1 MATKSVSIRLSLQDG
16 ETVRRALLQLGE
28 DGQKALARIEG
39 AAQPA
44 SKALLALNAASQD
57 IQGGMAAFASRLGP
71 IGSVMMALGPAGLAA
86 GAAIGLFSKAM
97 VESTIKVESLEARL
111 KGLVGA
117 AALTETTTYLY
128 AQAQKTGT
136 ALETVIGAYA
146 RLGALQK
153 AGIIT
158 TGESRALL
166 EGFQSTAIALGASS
180 EQLEQ
185 SLFGLA
191 QGLSSGTLR
200 AEELN
205 QVVEPMPGLLQA
217 LDRAA
222 NLPSG
227 GFRQMVTQGKVT
239 ADFFRDTLI
248 KALRGFDEAAK
259 ESADTAER
267 SFVRMANAWQGFT
280 NAPWLR
286 GILSG
291 GANAGASALESL
303 TPQQSTVK
311 SRLADVDRRIAELGG
326 EQALDKPLPAGTHS
340 VVVQAVQRENEEL
353 RRLLAER
360 KVIADDLDEITRK
373 RAGMEAQAKMQRDQ
387 IRSEQR
393 EPTYVEKLSDLKFE
407 VEWQEKLNAARAA
420 GNAEFTRT
428 KAQYEAAKGFKQLE
442 KELFQ
447 QGGVYRTPAKEQEIK
462 GLLARE
468 AETKGSGEMS
478 AQAQAEVLGLD
489 IQARGQEHLAQ
500 AAREGGRAQ
509 IDAARAVKVLE
520 FAFKNGGMAVGA
532 YDAALRRIDEAK
544 LLEQKNGLIRS
555 LEQET
560 AVNDRLALAAQGSVA
575 DTLLA
580 ERTNWLAEQAA
591 KGLTDANGEL
601 AASYAQVQKSRSNS
615 DAARAIADL
624 EREIDVQVRLAE
636 AVRSGDR
643 SRVRDV
649 TIDNDVAKF
658 ARSRK
663 LAEDD
668 PKVDEYRAARSRQ
681 YAEAVKDEAQQTNL
695 AYDATLRFKDEL
707 AKLNEQRASGVLT
720 EEAYARRYKEL
731 EQDKLAAS
739 RDWQDGAIRAVR
751 AYVDEATNAAASAE
765 KAMSGA
771 LRASEDSFVKW
782 AMTGKLAGRD
792 LFNSLAEEALR
803 AAWRMAVVAPLFG
816 GVGGGLFGGMIA
828 SVGSFFSGTGAAGA
842 STGGGSVPVPDT
854 GNFAI
859 AHTGGLI
866 GLDRLQTRTYSASVF
881 AGAPKYHTGGLVAG
895 ERPIIAKVGEGVFT
909 PRQMDNA
916 DRLLGAALSRPAAAP
931 NVQVTVHNNASNTEA
946 KAQWSQGADGGVQ
959 IDIFVEEIEG
969 RMNRRLSRGEGIAP
983 VLEHRYGLNPAAGA
997 YR

>member
-16 ETVRRALLQLGE
+16 ETVRRALLKLGE

-44 SKALLALNAASQD
+44 SKSLLAINAASQD

-86 GAAIGLFSKAM
+86 GAAIGLFGKAM
-97 VESTIKVESLEARL
+97 VDSTVKMETLEARL

-117 AALTETTTYLY
+117 AALAETTTYLY

-136 ALETVIGAYA
+136 ALETVIDAYS
-146 RLGALQK
+146 RLAALQK

-239 ADFFRDTLI
+239 ADMFRDTLI
-248 KALRGFDEAAK
+248 KALKSFDAAASD
-259 ESADTAER
+259 SADTSER
-267 SFVRMANAWQGFT
+267 SFQRLSNAWTNFT

-286 GILSG
+286 KVLSG
-291 GANAGASALESL
+291 AANAGTFLLEDATPGDGSL
-303 TPQQSTVK
+303 AAQLKAVE
-311 SRLADVDRRIAELGG
+311 ARIAQASSGSAMGKPQATGYRGTTTSLQLDNQEL
-326 EQALDKPLPAGTHS
+326 A
-340 VVVQAVQRENEEL
+340 RL
-353 RRLLAER
+353 RAER
-360 KVIADDLDEITRK
+360 QRLLDEIVQADRRAAEEEVRAK
-373 RAGMEAQAKMQRDQ
+373 AERDRVRAG
-387 IRSEQR
+387 QR
-393 EPTYVEKLSDLKFE
+393 EPAYVEKLSELKFE
-407 VEWQEKLNAARAA
+407 VEWQERLNAARAA
-420 GNAEFTRT
+420 GNAEFART
-428 KAQYEAAKGFKQLE
+428 KAQYDAAKGFRQLE
-442 KELFQ
+442 KDLFQ
-447 QGGVYRTPAKEQEIK
+447 QGGVYRTPAKEQEIRD
-462 GLLARE
+462 LLARE
-468 AETKGSGEMS
+468 AQAKGAGEMS

-489 IQARGQEHLAQ
+489 IQARGQERLAL

-509 IDAARAVKVLE
+509 IDAARAAKVLE
-520 FAFKNGGMAVGA
+520 FAFKNGGVAVAA
-532 YDAALRRIDEAK
+532 YDQALRRIDDAR
-544 LLEQKNGLIRS
+544 LLEQKNGLLRS
-555 LEQET
+555 LEQES
-560 AVNDRLALAAQGSVA
+560 AANDRLADAARGSVA
-575 DTLLA
+575 DTILA

-601 AASYAQVQKSRSNS
+601 AASYAQVQKSRANS

-624 EREIDVQVRLAE
+624 EREIDAQVRLAE

-643 SRVRDV
+643 NRVRDV
-649 TIDNDVAKF
+649 TIDTDVARF

-681 YAEAVKDEAQQTNL
+681 YAESVKDEAQQTNL
-695 AYDATLRFKDEL
+695 AYDATLRFRDEL
-707 AKLNEQRASGVLT
+707 AKLNEQRASGALS
-720 EEAYARRYKEL
+720 EEAYTRRYQEL

-739 RDWQDGAIRAVR
+739 REWQDGAIRAVR

-765 KAMSGA
+765 RAMNGMLKS
-771 LRASEDSFVKW
+771 SEDSFVQW
-782 AMTGKLAGRD
+782 ATTGKLAAGD
-792 LFNSLAEEALR
+792 LFNTLAEEALR

-816 GVGGGLFGGMIA
+816 GAGGGLFGGLIA
-828 SVGSFFSGTGAAGA
+828 GIGSFFSGGGAG
-842 STGGGSVPVPDT
+842 SGGSVPVPDT
-854 GNFAI
+854 GAFAI

-866 GLDRLQTRTYSASVF
+866 GLDRLQTRTYNPAVF
-881 AGAPKYHTGGLVAG
+881 AGAPKYHDGGLVAG
-895 ERPIIAKVGEGVFT
+895 ERPIVARVGEGVFT

-916 DRLLGAALSRPAAAP
+916 DRLLGAALSRPAGVLVEV
-931 NVQVTVHNNASNTEA
+931 NVHNNAAGTEA
-946 KAQWSQGADGGVQ
+946 KAQWSQGADGNVQ
-959 IDIFVEEIEG
+959 VDVFVEEIEN
-969 RMNRRLSRGEGIAP
+969 RLNRRIGRGEGMAP

>member
-44 SKALLALNAASQD
+44 SKSLLAMNAASQD
-57 IQGGMAAFASRLGP
+57 IQSGMAAFASRLGP

-86 GAAIGLFSKAM
+86 GAAIGLFGKAM

-117 AALTETTTYLY
+117 AALTETTSYLY

-136 ALETVIGAYA
+136 ALETVINAYS
-146 RLGALQK
+146 RLAALQK

-205 QVVEPMPGLLQA
+205 QIVEPMPGLLQA

-222 NLPSG
+222 GLPSG

-248 KALRGFDEAAK
+248 KALKGFDAAAL

-267 SFVRMANAWQGFT
+267 SFTRMANAWQGFT

-291 GANAGASALESL
+291 GANAGAAALESL
-303 TPQQSTVK
+303 TPGTSSLQ
-311 SRLADVDRRIAELGG
+311 SRLAELDKRIAALGG

-340 VVVQAVQRENEEL
+340 VVVQAVREENEEL

-360 KVIADDLDEITRK
+360 QVIADDLDEITRK
-373 RAGMEAQAKMQRDQ
+373 RADMEAQAKMQRDQ
-387 IRSEQR
+387 IRAEQR
-393 EPTYVEKLSDLKFE
+393 EPTYVEKLADLKFE
-407 VEWQEKLNAARAA
+407 VEWQEKLNAARAVS
-420 GNAEFTRT
+420 NAEFTRT
-428 KAQYEAAKGFKQLE
+428 KAQYDAAKGFKQLE

-447 QGGVYRTPAKEQEIK
+447 QGGVYRTPAKEQEIRDM
-462 GLLARE
+462 LARE
-468 AETKGSGEMS
+468 ATAKGTGEMS

-489 IQARGQEHLAQ
+489 IQARGQERLAQ
-500 AAREGGRAQ
+500 VAREGGRAQ

-520 FAFKNGGMAVGA
+520 FAFKNGGIAVAA
-532 YDAALRRIDEAK
+532 YDQALRRIDDAK

-555 LEQET
+555 LEQES
-560 AVNDRLALAAQGSVA
+560 AANGRLADAARGSVA
-575 DTLLA
+575 DTILA
-580 ERTNWLAEQAA
+580 ERTNWLAEQAT

-601 AASYAQVQKSRSNS
+601 AASYAQVQKSRANS

-624 EREIDVQVRLAE
+624 EREIDAQIRLAE
-636 AVRSGDR
+636 ALRSGDR

-649 TIDNDVAKF
+649 TIDNDAVKF

-663 LAEDD
+663 LTEDD
-668 PKVDEYRAARSRQ
+668 PQVDEYRAARSRQ

-720 EEAYARRYKEL
+720 DEAYTRRYQEL

-739 RDWQDGAIRAVR
+739 REWQDGAIRAVR
-751 AYVDEATNAAASAE
+751 AYADEATNAAASAE
-765 KAMSGA
+765 RVMNGMLKS
-771 LRASEDSFVKW
+771 SEDAFVQW
-782 AMTGKLAGRD
+782 ATTGKLAAGD
-792 LFNSLAEEALR
+792 LFNTLAEEALR
-803 AAWRMAVVAPLFG
+803 AAWRMAVITPLF
-816 GVGGGLFGGMIA
+816 VGASGGLFGGLIA
-828 SVGSFFSGTGAAGA
+828 GIGSLFPGTASAAGT
-842 STGGGSVPVPDT
+842 SGGSVPVPST

-866 GLDRLQTRTYSASVF
+866 GFDRLQTRTYNPAVF
-881 AGAPKYHTGGLVAG
+881 VGAPKYHGGGLVAG

-916 DRLLGAALSRPAAAP
+916 DRLLGAALSRPAAAT
-931 NVQVTVHNNASNTEA
+931 NVQVTVHNNAGGTEA
-946 KAQWSQGADGGVQ
+946 KAQWSQGADGSIQ

-969 RMNRRLSRGEGIAP
+969 RMNRRIARGEGMAP
-983 VLEHRYGLNPAAGA
+983 MLEQRYGLNPVAGS

>member
-44 SKALLALNAASQD
+44 SKSLLAMNAASQD

-86 GAAIGLFSKAM
+86 GAAIGFFGKAM
-97 VESTIKVESLEARL
+97 VDSTIKVESLEARL

-136 ALETVIGAYA
+136 ALETVIGAYS
-146 RLGALQK
+146 RLAALQK

-205 QVVEPMPGLLQA
+205 QIVEPMPGLLQA

-222 NLPSG
+222 GLPSG

-248 KALRGFDEAAK
+248 TALKGFDAAAL

-267 SFVRMANAWQGFT
+267 SFTRMANAWQGFT

-291 GANAGASALESL
+291 GANAGAAALESL
-303 TPQQSTVK
+303 TPGTSSLQ
-311 SRLADVDRRIAELGG
+311 SRLAELDKRIAELGG
-326 EQALDKPLPAGTHS
+326 AQALDKPLPVGTHS
-340 VVVQAVQRENEEL
+340 VVVMAVREENEEL

-360 KVIADDLDEITRK
+360 QVISDDLDEITRK

-387 IRSEQR
+387 IRAEQR
-393 EPTYVEKLSDLKFE
+393 EPTYVEKLADLKFE
-407 VEWQEKLNAARAA
+407 VEWQERLNAARAA
-420 GNAEFTRT
+420 GNAEFSRT
-428 KAQYEAAKGFKQLE
+428 KAQYGAAKGFRQLE

-447 QGGVYRTPAKEQEIK
+447 QGGVYRTPAKEQEIRDM
-462 GLLARE
+462 LARE
-468 AETKGSGEMS
+468 ATAKGAGEMS

-489 IQARGQEHLAQ
+489 IQARGQERLAL
-500 AAREGGRAQ
+500 ATREGGRAQ
-509 IDAARAVKVLE
+509 IDAARAAKVLE
-520 FAFKNGGMAVGA
+520 FAFKNGGVAVAA
-532 YDAALRRIDEAK
+532 YDQALRRIDDAK

-555 LEQET
+555 LEQES
-560 AVNDRLALAAQGSVA
+560 AANDRLAEAAQGSVT
-575 DTLLA
+575 DTILA

-601 AASYAQVQKSRSNS
+601 AQAYAQVQKSRASS

-624 EREIDVQVRLAE
+624 EREIDAQVRLAE
-636 AVRSGDR
+636 TLRSGDR

-649 TIDNDVAKF
+649 SIDNDAVKF

-663 LAEDD
+663 LTEDD

-720 EEAYARRYKEL
+720 EEAYTRRYQEL

-739 RDWQDGAIRAVR
+739 REWQDGAIRAVR
-751 AYVDEATNAAASAE
+751 AYADEATNAATSAE
-765 KAMSGA
+765 RVMNGMLKS
-771 LRASEDSFVKW
+771 SEDAFVQW
-782 AMTGKLAGRD
+782 ATTGKLAASD
-792 LFNSLAEEALR
+792 LFNTLAEEALR
-803 AAWRMAVVAPLFG
+803 AAWRMAVITPLFG
-816 GVGGGLFGGMIA
+816 GAGGGLFGGLIA
-828 SVGSFFSGTGAAGA
+828 GIGSLFPGAASAAGN
-842 STGGGSVPVPDT
+842 SGGSVPVPST

-866 GLDRLQTRTYSASVF
+866 GLDRLQTRTTSASVF
-881 AGAPKYHTGGLVAG
+881 AGAPKYHSGGLVAG
-895 ERPIIAKVGEGVFT
+895 ERPIIARVGEGVFT

-916 DRLLGAALSRPAAAP
+916 DRLLGAALSRPAAAT
-931 NVQVTVHNNASNTEA
+931 NVQVTVHNNAGGTEA
-946 KAQWSQGADGGVQ
+946 KAQWSQGADGSVQ

-969 RMNRRLSRGEGIAP
+969 RMNRRIARGEGMAP
-983 VLEHRYGLNPAAGA
+983 MLEQRYGLNPVAGS

>member
-16 ETVRRALLQLGE
+16 ETVRRALLKLGE
-28 DGQKALARIEG
+28 DGQKALERIEG

-44 SKALLALNAASQD
+44 SRSLLAINAASQD

-86 GAAIGLFSKAM
+86 GAAIGLFGKAM

-136 ALETVIGAYA
+136 ALETVIGAYS
-146 RLGALQK
+146 RLAALQK

-205 QVVEPMPGLLQA
+205 QIVEPMPGLLQA

-222 NLPSG
+222 GLPSG

-248 KALRGFDEAAK
+248 KALKGFDAAAQ

-267 SFVRMANAWQGFT
+267 AFTRMANAWQGFT

-291 GANAGASALESL
+291 GANAGSAALESL
-303 TPQQSTVK
+303 TPGDNSLKT
-311 SRLADVDRRIAELGG
+311 RLAALDKRIAALGG

-340 VVVQAVQRENEEL
+340 VVVQAVQQENEEL

-360 KVIADDLDEITRK
+360 QVISDDLDEITRK
-373 RAGMEAQAKMQRDQ
+373 RAGMEAHAKMQRDQ

-393 EPTYVEKLSDLKFE
+393 EPTYVEKLADLKFE

-420 GNAEFTRT
+420 GNAEFSRT
-428 KAQYEAAKGFKQLE
+428 KAQYDAAKGFRQLE

-447 QGGVYRTPAKEQEIK
+447 QGGVYRTPAKEQEIRDM
-462 GLLARE
+462 LARE
-468 AETKGSGEMS
+468 AQAKGAGEMS

-489 IQARGQEHLAQ
+489 VQARGQERLAQ

-509 IDAARAVKVLE
+509 IDAARAAKVLE
-520 FAFKNGGMAVGA
+520 FAFKNGGIAVAA
-532 YDAALRRIDEAK
+532 YDQALRQIDDAK

-555 LEQET
+555 LEQES
-560 AVNDRLALAAQGSVA
+560 AANDRLAEAAKGSVA
-575 DTLLA
+575 DIILA

-601 AASYAQVQKSRSNS
+601 AQSYTQVQKSRANNET
-615 DAARAIADL
+615 ARAVADL
-624 EREIDVQVRLAE
+624 EREIDAQMRLAE
-636 AVRSGDR
+636 AVRSGER
-643 SRVRDV
+643 NRARDV
-649 TIDNDVAKF
+649 TIHTDVAKF
-658 ARSRK
+658 ARSHK

-668 PKVDEYRAARSRQ
+668 PRVGEYRAARSRQ

-707 AKLNEQRASGVLT
+707 AKLNEQRASGALS

-751 AYVDEATNAAASAE
+751 AYVDEASNAAASAE
-765 KAMSGA
+765 RAMSGA
-771 LRASEDSFVKW
+771 LRASEDAFVKW
-782 AMTGKLAGRD
+782 ATTGKLAGQD

-816 GVGGGLFGGMIA
+816 GAGGGLFGGMIA
-828 SVGSFFSGTGAAGA
+828 GIGSFFSGGATAGT
-842 STGGGSVPVPDT
+842 SSGGGSVPVPST

-859 AHTGGLI
+859 AHSGGLV
-866 GLDRLQTRTYSASVF
+866 GLDRLESRRYSASVF
-881 AGAPKYHTGGLVAG
+881 VGAPRYHTGGLVAG
-895 ERPIIAKVGEGVFT
+895 ERPIIARVGEGVFT

-916 DRLLGAALSRPAAAP
+916 DRLLGVALSRPAAAT
-931 NVQVTVHNNASNTEA
+931 NVQVTVHNNAGNTEA
-946 KAQWSQGADGGVQ
+946 KAQWSQGADGSVQ

-969 RMNRRLSRGEGIAP
+969 RMNRRIARGEGMAP
-983 VLEHRYGLNPAAGA
+983 MLEQRYGLNPVAGS